1 MLEKEI
7 FFIGTRK
14 IHSEKKNQDYFM
26 VDYVYTGNNT
36 PKTDYI
42 TLADFNKISQKGKP
56 YTKMTGLFGI
66 NDFDKAYLCDIK

>member
-14 IHSEKKNQDYFM
+14 LHSEKKNKDYYI
-26 VDYVYTGNNT
+26 VDYVYAGNNT

-42 TLADFNKISQKGKP
+42 ELAEYNKISQKGKP
-56 YTKMTGLFGI
+56 YTKAIGLFSI